1 MTMKLS
7 ELNDLDF
14 NNAGNWPTVVKA
26 LAVLLVVAAVGT
38 AGYWFDSKSLLEELD
53 AAQRSEQQLR
63 QKFIRKQKV
72 LANIDAY
79 RAQLDELSGMLAT
92 MLQQLPTRTEMPDL
106 LEDISNKGK
115 TNGLIFELFK
125 PQNEQP
131 RDFYAAKPIAIRAK
145 ANYHQF
151 SAFVSAIAAM
161 SRIVTLES
169 ATLSSGKDD
178 NLLIEAT
185 LQTYR
190 YLEEE
195 DAADPKRESKGTS
208 KGKPKKKRRGT
219 TS

>member
-1 MTMKLS
+1 MKLS
-7 ELNDLDF
+7 DLNDLDF
-14 NNAGNWPTVVKA
+14 SNAGSWPTIVKA
-26 LAVLLVVAAVGT
+26 VAVLLVVAAVGT
-38 AGYWFDSKSLLEELD
+38 TGYWFDSKSLLEELD

-79 RAQLDELSGMLAT
+79 RAQLEELSGMLAT

-106 LEDISNKGK
+106 LEDISNKGR
-115 TNGLIFELFK
+115 TNGLTFELFK

-151 SAFVSAIAAM
+151 SAFVSSIAAM

-169 ATLSSGKDD
+169 ATLSGKDND
-178 NLLIEAT
+178 LLIEAT

-195 DAADPKRESKGTS
+195 DAADPKLQSNETS
-208 KGKPKKKRRGT
+208 KGKGKKRRGT
-219 TS
+219 KS